1 VFFLDIF
8 KKLNNLEMK
17 QALLVVLT
25 CISFACLQ
33 QVSAQTDF
41 KLEQTTFVGALSAD
55 PAADWTTGWTNFD
68 PENTAYP
75 DPTDLTTLNGM
86 DASLPVPGEK
96 NITTTVTLDAAK
108 VYALSGM
115 IVVRDGGKL
124 VIPAGTIIRATADL
138 NTSPK
143 NYGSIVVE
151 RGGKIEI
158 NGTVSSPVVIT
169 SSKAVGSRH
178 QGDFGGLLIAGKG
191 NHNLLNGTDNN
202 NVQMEG
208 FNNVTFDATLARFG
222 GTDPAD
228 NSGHIHFLRIEFG
241 GVAFETNKEI
251 NAMTFGAVGSSTVV
265 DHVQSSFSGD
275 DSFEWFGGS
284 VNSRYLIAYKGTDDD
299 FDTDNGYSGVSQ
311 FGIAVKDSAHYDPTY
326 SLPSGGSTS
335 ESFES
340 DNEATGTANVKPY
353 TSGVFSN
360 FTLVGPVPVG
370 SKYSQM
376 NSTTKAAFRRGARI
390 RRNSSLRIVNSI
402 FMGYRNFLMI
412 DGDSCVRNTNYPDA
426 LALVNPNT
434 PVDQLTKEI
443 SYSNNLIVNTASAFT
458 STTDTTA
465 NGLVEV
471 TRAAGSAA
479 KLSAIT
485 DWVRES
491 GPLANNIDPVPFIPS
506 SVLINPLAASKAPN
520 FRPVRPSPALGGSN
534 FANNPALVNFN
545 LEQTDYVGALSSDPD
560 EDWTSYW
567 TNFDPNNAVYGEPTD
582 TTTLNGMLASNPVPG
597 ELNITSSVTLDASK
611 VYLLKGFVVVREGGE
626 LNIPAGTVIR
636 ALADLNSSPKN
647 YASII
652 VERGGDINVA
662 GSDDEPVVF
671 TSANDA
677 GNRHRG
683 DWGGLLIAGKST
695 HNLLNGTDNNN
706 VQMEGFNNV
715 TFDATLAK
723 FGGTDPADNSGT
735 IRFLRIEFGGVAFE
749 TNKEINGL
757 TFGAVGS
764 GTIVDH
770 VQVSYSGDDSF
781 EWFGGTVN
789 SKHLLAWK
797 GTDDDFDTDNG
808 YSGLSQ
814 FGIGVR
820 DSSLYDLTYS
830 LPSGGSTSE
839 GFESDNEATGTA
851 NVKPYT
857 SGVFS
862 NFTMVGPVPVGSKY
876 SDMNSTTKAAF
887 RRGARIR
894 RNSSLRIV
902 NSILMGYRN
911 FLMIDGDSCVRNT
924 NCPAALLLVTPS
936 TPVDVASKQ
945 ISFANN
951 IICNTA
957 SAFTSTTDTTANGF
971 LEVSRA
977 TGSAAKLAA
986 LTPFLKGSGMLAN
999 NVDPVPFTPGDLLI
1013 NPVSA
1018 SKEPNFRPVGDS
1030 PAASGANFVDNP
1042 ILVNLITAAEEIE
1055 EAKMSP
1061 VYPNPITN
1069 GDLNFGREVI
1079 SYGIFNISG
1088 ELVGH
1093 GFNTDHANI
1102 NGLVPGLYFIK
1113 LEGKVQKFI
1122 IQ

>member
-1 VFFLDIF
+1 
-8 KKLNNLEMK
+8 MK
-17 QALLVVLT
+17 QALLFVFTLT
-25 CISFACLQ
+25 CSMCGLQ
-33 QVSAQTDF
+33 LSAQADF
-41 KLEQTTFVGALSAD
+41 KLEQTTFVGALSCD
-55 PAADWTTGWTNFD
+55 PAEDWTIGWTNFD
-68 PENTAYP
+68 PENTVYP
-75 DPTDLTTLNGM
+75 DPTDNTTLNGM

-96 NITTTVTLDAAK
+96 NITSTLTLDPSK

-124 VIPAGTIIRATADL
+124 VIPAGTVIRATADL
-138 NTSPK
+138 NASPK
-143 NYGSIVVE
+143 NYGSLVVE

-158 NGTVSSPVVIT
+158 DGTVNNPVVIT
-169 SSKAVGSRH
+169 SSKAPGSRH
-178 QGDFGGLLIAGKG
+178 SGDFGGLLIAGKS

-208 FNNVTFDATLARFG
+208 FNNVTFDANLAHFG

-228 NSGHIHFLRIEFG
+228 NSGHIHFLRVEFG

-251 NAMTFGAVGSSTVV
+251 NAVTFGAVGSGTVV
-265 DHVQSSFSGD
+265 DHVQASFSGD
-275 DSFEWFGGS
+275 DSFEWFGGKL
-284 VNSRYLIAYKGTDDD
+284 NSRYLIAYKGTDDD
-299 FDTDNGYSGVSQ
+299 FDTDNGYGGINQ

-353 TSGVFSN
+353 TNAVFSN
-360 FTLVGPVPVG
+360 YTLIGPVPVG

-390 RRNSSLRIVNSI
+390 RRNSSLRVDNSI

-412 DGDSCVRNTNYPDA
+412 DGDSCIRNTNYDDA

-434 PVDQLTKEI
+434 PVDQLSKEI
-443 SYSNNLIVNTASAFT
+443 SFHNNLIVNTAAAFT
-458 STTDTTA
+458 SSTDTTA

-471 TRAAGSAA
+471 TRAAGSGA
-479 KLSAIT
+479 KLSAINS
-485 DWVRES
+485 WARET
-491 GPLANNIDPVPFIPS
+491 GPLENNIDPVPFIPS
-506 SVLINPLAASKAPN
+506 TVLINPVSASKAPN
-520 FRPVRPSPALGGSN
+520 FRPVVPSPALGGSN
-534 FANNPALVNFN
+534 FANNPTLVNFN
-545 LEQTDYVGALSSDPD
+545 LEPTTYVGALSKDPAA
-560 EDWTSYW
+560 DWTKGW
-567 TNFDPNNAVYGEPTD
+567 TNFDPKNAVYGDAED
-582 TTTLNGMLASNPVPG
+582 TTTLNGMVSSLPIPG
-597 ELNITSSVTLDASK
+597 ELNISGTLTLDPAK
-611 VYLLKGFVVVREGGE
+611 VYLLKGLVVVRDGGE
-626 LNIPAGTVIR
+626 LIIPAGTLIR
-636 ALADLNSSPKN
+636 AKADLNSSPKN
-647 YASII
+647 YGSIV
-652 VERGGDINVA
+652 VERGGRIDVQ
-662 GSDDEPVVF
+662 GTLESPVVF
-671 TSANDA
+671 TSANA
-677 GNRHRG
+677 IGSRNRG
-683 DWGGLLIAGKST
+683 DWGGLLIAGKSA

-715 TFDATLAK
+715 TFDPTLAR
-723 FGGTDPADNSGT
+723 FGGTDLNDNSGS
-735 IRFLRIEFGGVAFE
+735 IKYLRVEFGGVAFE
-749 TNKEINGL
+749 INKEINGM

-764 GTIVDH
+764 GTVVDH

-789 SKHLLAWK
+789 TKHLIAWK

-820 DSSLYDLTYS
+820 DSAFYDLSYG

-911 FLMIDGDSCVRNT
+911 FFMIDGDSCVRNT
-924 NCPAALLLVTPS
+924 NCPAALSLVIPS
-936 TPVDVASKQ
+936 TPVNVVSKQ
-945 ISFANN
+945 ISIANN
-951 IICNTA
+951 LIINT
-957 SAFTSTTDTTANGF
+957 SAAFNSSTDTTANGF
-971 LEVSRA
+971 LEVTRA
-977 TGSAAKLAA
+977 LGSAAKLSA
-986 LTPFLKGSGMLAN
+986 LTPFVKGTGVLAN
-999 NVDPVPFTPGDLLI
+999 NVDPVPFLPGTVLI
-1013 NPVSA
+1013 NPVAA
-1018 SKEPNFRPVGDS
+1018 STTPDFRPVGDS
-1030 PAASGANFVDNP
+1030 PACTGANFLDNP
-1042 ILVNLITAAEEIE
+1042 ILLNLITASEEIE
-1055 EAKMSP
+1055 TAKVSP

-1069 GDLNFGREVI
+1069 GDLNFGREVL
-1079 SYGIFNISG
+1079 SYGIFNING
-1088 ELVGH
+1088 ELIGH
-1093 GFNTDHANI
+1093 GFNTDHAAI
-1102 NGLVPGLYFIK
+1102 NGMAPGIYFIK
-1113 LEGKVQKFI
+1113 MEGKVQKFI
-1122 IQ
+1122 VQ

>member
-1 VFFLDIF
+1 
-8 KKLNNLEMK
+8 MK
-17 QALLVVLT
+17 QALLFVFTVISSVCALQLT
-25 CISFACLQ
+25 
-33 QVSAQTDF
+33 AQSDF
-41 KLEQTTFVGALSAD
+41 KLEQTAFVGALSSNA
-55 PAADWTTGWTNFD
+55 AADWTTGWTNFD

-86 DASLPVPGEK
+86 DAALPVPGEK
-96 NITTTVTLDAAK
+96 NITSTLTLDPAK
-108 VYALSGM
+108 VYALSGI

-138 NTSPK
+138 NASPK
-143 NYGSIVVE
+143 NYGTIVVE
-151 RGGKIEI
+151 RGGKIEV
-158 NGTVSSPVVIT
+158 NGTVTNPVIIT

-178 QGDFGGLLIAGKG
+178 RGDFGGLLIAGRST
-191 NHNLLNGTDNN
+191 HNLLNGTDNN

-208 FNNVTFDATLARFG
+208 FNNVTFDANLAKFG
-222 GTDPAD
+222 GTDIHD
-228 NSGHIHFLRIEFG
+228 NSGHLYFLRIEFG

-251 NAMTFGAVGSSTVV
+251 NGLTFGAVGSATEVHHIQV
-265 DHVQSSFSGD
+265 SFSGD
-275 DSFEWFGGS
+275 DSYEWFGGTL
-284 VNSRYLIAYKGTDDD
+284 NSRYLIAYKGTDDD

-311 FGIAVKDSAHYDPTY
+311 FGIGVRDSSLYDPTY

-335 ESFES
+335 EGFES
-340 DNEATGTANVKPY
+340 DNEATGTANVRPY

-360 FTLVGPVPVG
+360 YTMVGPVPAG

-412 DGDSCVRNTNYPDA
+412 DGDSCVRNTNYPEA

-434 PVDQLTKEI
+434 PVDQLSKEI
-443 SYSNNLIVNTASAFT
+443 SFNNNLIVNTASAFT
-458 STTDTTA
+458 SSTDTTA

-471 TRAAGSAA
+471 SRAAGSAG
-479 KLSAIT
+479 KLSAIN
-485 DWVRES
+485 DWVRET
-491 GPLANNIDPVPFIPS
+491 GPLANNIDPVPFLPS
-506 SVLINPLAASKAPN
+506 TVLVNGIAASKTPN
-520 FRPVRPSPALGGSN
+520 FRPTVGSPALSGTN
-534 FANNPALVNFN
+534 FTNNPTLTNFN
-545 LEQTDYVGALSSDPD
+545 LEPTSYVGALSADANA
-560 EDWTSYW
+560 DWTSGW
-567 TNFDPNNAVYGEPTD
+567 TNFDPNNATYADPND
-582 TTTLNGMLASNPVPG
+582 TTTLNGMIASLPVPG
-597 ELNITSSVTLDASK
+597 EISVTSTLTLDPSK
-611 VYLLKGFVVVREGGE
+611 VYLLKGILVIRDGAKLV
-626 LNIPAGTVIR
+626 IPAGTVIR
-636 ALADLNSSPKN
+636 GKADLNSSPKN
-647 YASII
+647 YASIV
-652 VERGGDINVA
+652 VERGGQIDVQGTVNN
-662 GSDDEPVVF
+662 PVIF
-671 TSANDA
+671 TSAYPA

-683 DWGGLLIAGKST
+683 DWGGLLLAGRST

-715 TFDATLAK
+715 SFDANLAH
-723 FGGTDPADNSGT
+723 FGGTNVNDNSGSLQY
-735 IRFLRIEFGGVAFE
+735 LRIEFGGVAFE
-749 TNKEINGL
+749 TNKEINAM
-757 TFGAVGS
+757 TFGAVGA
-764 GTIVDH
+764 GTVVDH
-770 VQVSYSGDDSF
+770 IQVSYSGDDSF

-789 SKHLLAWK
+789 SKHLIAWK

-808 YSGLSQ
+808 YGGLSQ

-820 DSSLYDLTYS
+820 DSSLYDPTYS

-857 SGVFS
+857 NAVFS
-862 NFTMVGPVPVGSKY
+862 NYTMVGPVPVGSKY

-902 NSILMGYRN
+902 NSIMMGYRN

-936 TPVDVASKQ
+936 TPVDVTTKQ

-951 IICNTA
+951 LIVNTA
-957 SAFTSTTDTTANGF
+957 AAFNSTTDTTANGF
-971 LEVSRA
+971 LEVTRA
-977 TGSAAKLAA
+977 LGSAAKLAA
-986 LTPFLKGSGMLAN
+986 LTDCLKGSGSLAN
-999 NVDPVPFTPGDLLI
+999 NIDPVPFTPGTVLI

-1018 SKEPNFRPVGDS
+1018 STTPNFRPVGNS
-1030 PAASGANFVDNP
+1030 PASSGANFLDNP
-1042 ILVNLITAAEEIE
+1042 ILVNLITASEEIE
-1055 EAKMSP
+1055 VAKMSP

-1079 SYGIFNISG
+1079 SYGIFNLSG
-1088 ELVGH
+1088 ELIGH

-1102 NGLVPGLYFIK
+1102 NGLAPGIYFIK